1 MRMIPED
8 FEESF
13 AGLDDSR
20 SEENKSQQTINESEI
35 NFVDHSEVMSSQNYG
50 DYFKNLDNESESK
63 SESVKLDKS
72 DLDID
77 ESLLIGLGRR
87 EMKKEKNSVDREI
100 FQPSE
105 LYDIESNSQI
115 KKYKETLK
123 QGRLVVLCWPPQS
136 FWF

>member
-1 MRMIPED
+1 MKILPED

-35 NFVDHSEVMSSQNYG
+35 NFVDQSEVMSSQNYD
-50 DYFKNLDNESESK
+50 DYFKNLDNGSENKNESR
-63 SESVKLDKS
+63 S
-72 DLDID
+72 DLDVD
-77 ESLLIGLGRR
+77 ESLLIELGRR

-105 LYDIESNSQI
+105 QHDIESSSQI

-123 QGRLVVLCWPPQS
+123 QGRLVVLCWFPQS
-136 FWF
+136 FWL

>member
-1 MRMIPED
+1 MKILPED

-35 NFVDHSEVMSSQNYG
+35 NFVDQSEVMSSQNYD
-50 DYFKNLDNESESK
+50 DYFKNLDNGGENK
-63 SESVKLDKS
+63 NESVKLDKS

-77 ESLLIGLGRR
+77 ESLLIELGRR
-87 EMKKEKNSVDREI
+87 ETKKEKNSVDREI

-105 LYDIESNSQI
+105 QHDIESNSQI

-123 QGRLVVLCWPPQS
+123 QGRLVVLC
-136 FWF
+136 

>member
-1 MRMIPED
+1 MKILPED

-35 NFVDHSEVMSSQNYG
+35 NFVDQSEVMSSQNYD
-50 DYFKNLDNESESK
+50 DYFKNLDNGIENKNESR
-63 SESVKLDKS
+63 S
-72 DLDID
+72 DLDVD
-77 ESLLIGLGRR
+77 ESLLIELGRR

-105 LYDIESNSQI
+105 QHDIESSSQI

-123 QGRLVVLCWPPQS
+123 QGRLVVLC
-136 FWF
+136 